1 VTEYRR
7 TKPRGWSERIY
18 RALLHAYPRDFRDE
32 FGDAMVEFHRDRLS
46 ALRRGPADG
55 GRALSGSERLLG
67 ITRLWAHVAGDMVRN
82 ALPARIEALRR
93 HFRKRAEERAALRD
107 TPSLRQAR
115 QEALVLSSIIQDIR
129 FALRGLRRTPGF
141 TFTVL
146 ATLALGIGASV
157 ATFSAVNGVLL
168 KPLPFREPA
177 RLMRL
182 NHLAPYQT
190 VSEPEFA
197 DYRRD
202 IKSLSKVAAYNATS
216 ALISADR
223 ADAEPERVRAL
234 QVTDDFFATLGTT
247 LMLGRTFVAEEERR
261 GGPFVVVISHG
272 LWMRRFAGD
281 STAVG
286 KQIILNNRPR
296 TVVGVLASG
305 AEFPSDEYSVWLPK
319 RLNYDSL
326 WTRNNHYLTV
336 IGRLAPDA
344 SVEEAST
351 EVSAL
356 ARRMSRDFPETYTPD
371 KPLVASVVPLL
382 NHTVAEVRPYLVT
395 LFGAVLFVLLIACVN
410 VANLLLAR
418 GEARRK
424 ELAIR
429 SALGASGFRVA
440 RQAFAES
447 LLLAGLGGAAGVALA
462 ILAVR
467 VLRSVVP
474 ANVPRA
480 EDIVID
486 PLVLLFAL
494 GVTLITGLLFGMMP
508 AMRSARHDS
517 ADVLKEGGKTSS
529 TRGLGRLRSAL
540 VVSEVALSV
549 VTLAGAGLMLR
560 SLWNL
565 QAIDLGFR
573 PENVLALSVAPPVG
587 YTPAQS
593 IALYRRLAEE
603 TRTLPGVVQSAAVED
618 MPILECCSGWSI
630 LIDNAPMT
638 TVSNSPAAT
647 PQKVT
652 PGYFDVMRVGVV
664 KGRAFNATDDENAPL
679 VAVVNETMA
688 RTLWPGKEALGGTV
702 KMLNETAPRA
712 TVVGVVRDEL
722 LAGFLEPAPATMYFP
737 QAQAGR
743 SAYYVPAWMWL
754 VVRTSGDPAAIAP
767 SVRNVIRR
775 VEPLAAIAR
784 VSTMEQVVSGSV
796 AARRFATALIAG
808 FASVALLLAGI
819 GIYGVIAYS
828 VSQREYEIGLR
839 LALGATPAVVARQIL
854 AEGLRTAMIGAAV
867 GLVVALGTSRLL
879 RAMFVDVSATDPVTL
894 AGVTLLLVLVAM
906 AASWLPARWAGAV
919 DPLGA
924 MK

>member
-1 VTEYRR
+1 MSEYPR
-7 TKPRGWSERIY
+7 TKPRDISERLY

-32 FGDAMVEFHRDRLS
+32 FGDAMVEFHRDRLAHAS
-46 ALRRGPADG
+46 PARVWGHVLAD
-55 GRALSGSERLLG
+55 LL
-67 ITRLWAHVAGDMVRN
+67 RN
-82 ALPARIEALRR
+82 ALPARVDAMRR
-93 HFRKRAEERAALRD
+93 TL
-107 TPSLRQAR
+107 SLMHVTK
-115 QEALVLSSIIQDIR
+115 EDLMLSSVIQDIR

-146 ATLALGIGASV
+146 ATLTLGIGASV

-168 KPLPFREPA
+168 KPLPFRDPA
-177 RLMRL
+177 RLVRL
-182 NHLAPYQT
+182 QHLDPHTT
-190 VSEPEFA
+190 VSEPEFV

-202 IKSLSKVAAYNATS
+202 AKSLGKLAAYHGSS
-216 ALISADR
+216 AMITAGGG
-223 ADAEPERVRAL
+223 ADAEPERIRVL
-234 QVTDDFFATLGTT
+234 MVTDDFFATLGTT
-247 LMLGRTFVAEEERR
+247 LLLGRTFTAEEERR
-261 GGPFVVVISHG
+261 GGPPVAVISHG
-272 LWMRRFAGD
+272 LWMRRFGGD
-281 STAVG
+281 SAAVG
-286 KQIILNNRPR
+286 RQIVLGGPPR
-296 TVVGVLASG
+296 TVVGVLAPG
-305 AEFPSDEYSVWLPK
+305 AEYPSDDYSMWLPK
-319 RLNYDSL
+319 RLNYDTL

-336 IGRLAPDA
+336 IGRLAA
-344 SVEEAST
+344 GAAAEQAST
-351 EVSAL
+351 EVGAL
-356 ARRMSRDFPETYTPD
+356 AQRMSRDFPETYSPE
-371 KPLVASVVPLL
+371 KPLVARVMPLL

-447 LLLAGLGGAAGVALA
+447 LLLAGIGGAAGVALA
-462 ILAVR
+462 ALAVR

-480 EDIVID
+480 DDIAIE

-494 GVTLITGLLFGMMP
+494 GVTLVTGLLFGMMP
-508 AMRSARHDS
+508 AMRSARHDA
-517 ADVLKEGGKTSS
+517 ADALKEGGKTSS

-573 PENVLALSVAPPVG
+573 PENVLVASIAAPVS

-593 IALYRRLAEE
+593 IALYRRLTDEVRA
-603 TRTLPGVVQSAAVED
+603 LPGAVQAAAVED
-618 MPILECCSGWSI
+618 LPILECCSGWSI

-638 TVSNSPAAT
+638 TVANSPAAT

-664 KGRAFNATDDENAPL
+664 RGRAFNETDDENAPL
-679 VAVVNETMA
+679 VTVVNETMA
-688 RTLWPGKEALGGTV
+688 RTLWPGKEAIGGTV
-702 KMLNETAPRA
+702 KLLNETAPRA
-712 TVVGVVRDEL
+712 TVVGVVRDER
-722 LAGFLEPAPATMYFP
+722 LAGLLEPAPATMYFP

-743 SAYYVPAWMWL
+743 SALYVPKWMWL
-754 VVRTSGDPAAIAP
+754 VVRTSGDAAAIAP

-784 VSTMEQVVSGSV
+784 VQTMEQVVSASV

-808 FASVALLLAGI
+808 FAAVALLLAGI

-828 VSQREYEIGLR
+828 VSQREFEIGLR
-839 LALGATPAVVARQIL
+839 LALGATPTVVARQIL
-854 AEGLRTAMIGAAV
+854 GEGLRTAMIGAAV
-867 GLVVALGTSRLL
+867 GLGIALGTTRLL
-879 RAMFVDVSATDPVTL
+879 RAMFVEVSATDPVTL
-894 AGVTLLLVLVAM
+894 ASVTLLLVLVAM
-906 AASWLPARWAGAV
+906 AASWLPARWASAV

>member
-1 VTEYRR
+1 MTEYRR
-7 TKPRGWSERIY
+7 TKPSGRSEWLY
-18 RALLHAYPRDFRDE
+18 RALLHVYPRDFRDE

-46 ALRRGPADG
+46 ALGP
-55 GRALSGSERLLG
+55 RLSGRMLGTARVWIHVLADLL
-67 ITRLWAHVAGDMVRN
+67 RN
-82 ALPARIEALRR
+82 ALPARAESILRR
-93 HFRKRAEERAALRD
+93 IRRHADERAALRE
-107 TPSLRQAR
+107 TPSLMHVTK
-115 QEALVLSSIIQDIR
+115 EDFMFSSVIQDIR
-129 FALRGLRRTPGF
+129 FALRAMRRSPGF
-141 TFTVL
+141 SFTVL

-168 KPLPFREPA
+168 KPLPFRDPA
-177 RLMRL
+177 RLVRL
-182 NHLAPYQT
+182 QHLEPYQT
-190 VSEPEFA
+190 VSEPEFV

-202 IKSLSKVAAYNATS
+202 VKSLGKLAAYSEAS
-216 ALISADR
+216 VLISAS
-223 ADAEPERVRAL
+223 AGAEPERVRIV

-247 LMLGRTFVAEEERR
+247 LLLGRTFTAEEERR
-261 GGPFVVVISHG
+261 GGPPVVVISHG
-272 LWMRRFAGD
+272 FWMRRFAGD
-281 STAVG
+281 SAAVG
-286 KQIILNNRPR
+286 KQIVMNDRPR
-296 TVVGVLASG
+296 TVVGVLAPG
-305 AEFPSDEYSVWLPK
+305 AEFPSDEYSVWWPR
-319 RLNYDSL
+319 RLNYDTL

-336 IGRLAPDA
+336 IGRLSAGA
-344 SVEEAST
+344 AVEQAST
-351 EVSAL
+351 EVGAL
-356 ARRMSRDFPETYTPD
+356 AKRMSRDFPETYMPD
-371 KPLVASVVPLL
+371 KPLVASVLPLL

-447 LLLAGLGGAAGVALA
+447 LLLAGIGGAAGVTLA
-462 ILAVR
+462 ALAVR

-480 EDIVID
+480 DGITIE

-494 GVTLITGLLFGMMP
+494 AITLVTGLLFGMMP
-508 AMRSARHDS
+508 AMRSARHD
-517 ADVLKEGGKTSS
+517 AAETLKEGGKTSS

-573 PENVLALSVAPPVG
+573 PDNVLVASIAAPVS

-593 IALYRRLAEE
+593 IALYRRLTDEVRAI
-603 TRTLPGVVQSAAVED
+603 PGVVQAAAVED
-618 MPILECCSGWSI
+618 LPIVDCCSGWSI

-638 TVSNSPAAT
+638 TVANSPAAT

-652 PGYFDVMRVGVV
+652 AGYFEVMRVGVV
-664 KGRAFNATDDENAPL
+664 RGRAFNATDDENAPL

-688 RTLWPGKEALGGTV
+688 RTLWPGKEAIGGTV

-712 TVVGVVRDEL
+712 TVVGVVRDERQAGL
-722 LAGFLEPAPATMYFP
+722 LQPAPATMYFP
-737 QAQAGR
+737 QTQAGR
-743 SAYYVPAWMWL
+743 SAYYVPSWMWL
-754 VVRTSGDPAAIAP
+754 VVRTSGDAAAIAP
-767 SVRNVIRR
+767 SVRNAIRR

-784 VSTMEQVVSGSV
+784 MQTMEQVVSASV

-808 FASVALLLAGI
+808 FAAVALLLAGI

-828 VSQREYEIGLR
+828 VSQREFEIGLR
-839 LALGATPAVVARQIL
+839 LALGATPTVVARQIL
-854 AEGLRTAMIGAAV
+854 GEGLRTAMIGAAV
-867 GLVVALGTSRLL
+867 GLAVALGTTRLL
-879 RAMFVDVSATDPVTL
+879 RAMFVEVSATDPVTL
-894 AGVTLLLVLVAM
+894 ASVTLLLVLVAM
-906 AASWLPARWAGAV
+906 AASWLPARWASAV

>member
-1 VTEYRR
+1 VSDYRR
-7 TKPRGWSERIY
+7 PKPRNLSERLY
-18 RALLHAYPRDFRDE
+18 RALLHVYPRDFRDE
-32 FGDAMVEFHRDRLS
+32 FGDAMMEFHRDRL
-46 ALRRGPADG
+46 AHARREA
-55 GRALSGSERLLG
+55 ALLG
-67 ITRLWAHVAGDMVRN
+67 TARVWVHVAADLLRN
-82 ALPARIEALRR
+82 ALPARVESIRR
-93 HFRKRAEERAALRD
+93 RIRKHADERAALRA
-107 TPSLRQAR
+107 TPSLMHVTK
-115 QEALVLSSIIQDIR
+115 EDLMLSSVIQDLR
-129 FALRGLRRTPGF
+129 FALRGMRRAPGF

-168 KPLPFREPA
+168 KPLPFRDPE
-177 RLMRL
+177 RLVL
-182 NHLAPYQT
+182 LEHLEPYQT
-190 VSEPEFA
+190 VSEPEFV

-202 IKSLSKVAAYNATS
+202 AKSLEKIAAYVSWWGMLAANGGGAGT
-216 ALISADR
+216 
-223 ADAEPERVRAL
+223 EPERIRVL
-234 QVTDDFFATLGTT
+234 DVTDDFFATLGTKV
-247 LMLGRTFVAEEERR
+247 LLGRTFTAEEERR
-261 GGPFVVVISHG
+261 GGPLVVVISHG
-272 LWMRRFAGD
+272 LWMRRFGGD
-281 STAVG
+281 PAVVG
-286 KQIILNNRPR
+286 KQIVMNDRPR
-296 TVVGVLASG
+296 TVVGVLAPG
-305 AEFPSDEYSVWLPK
+305 AEFPSNDYAVWSPR
-319 RLNYDSL
+319 RLNYDTL

-336 IGRLAPDA
+336 IGRLAPGA
-344 SVEEAST
+344 SAEQAST
-351 EVSAL
+351 EVRAL
-356 ARRMSRDFPETYTPD
+356 AQRMSRDFPETYRPD

-447 LLLAGLGGAAGVALA
+447 LLLAGIGGAAGVALA
-462 ILAVR
+462 ALAVR

-480 EDIVID
+480 DGIAID

-494 GVTLITGLLFGMMP
+494 GLTLATGLLFGMMP
-508 AMRSARHDS
+508 AMRSARHDA
-517 ADVLKEGGKTSS
+517 ADSLKEGGKTSS
-529 TRGLGRLRSAL
+529 TRGIGRLRSAL

-565 QAIDLGFR
+565 QSIDLGFR
-573 PENVLALSVAPPVG
+573 PENVLAVSIAAPVS

-593 IALYRRLAEE
+593 IALYRRLTDDVRA
-603 TRTLPGVVQSAAVED
+603 LPGVVQAAAVEA
-618 MPILECCSGWSI
+618 MPILECCADWSI

-638 TVSNSPAAT
+638 TVANSPAAT

-652 PGYFDVMRVGVV
+652 PGYFEVMRVGLVR
-664 KGRAFNATDDENAPL
+664 GRTFNETDDENAPP

-688 RTLWPGKEALGGTV
+688 RTLWPGKDAIGGTV
-702 KMLNETAPRA
+702 KMLNETSPRA
-712 TVVGVVRDEL
+712 TVVGVVRDERL
-722 LAGFLEPAPATMYFP
+722 NGFLSPAPPTMYFP
-737 QAQAGR
+737 QAQAGQ
-743 SAYYVPAWMWL
+743 SAYYTPSWMWL

-767 SVRNVIRR
+767 SVRGVIRR

-784 VSTMEQVVSGSV
+784 VQTMEQIVSGSV

-808 FASVALLLAGI
+808 FAIVALLLAGI

-828 VSQREYEIGLR
+828 VTQRHFEIGLR
-839 LALGATPAVVARQIL
+839 LALGATPMAVARQIL
-854 AEGLRTAMIGAAV
+854 GEGLRTAMTGAVV
-867 GLVVALGTSRLL
+867 GLAVALATTRLL
-879 RAMFVDVSATDPVTL
+879 RAMFVEVSATDPVTL
-894 AGVTLLLVLVAM
+894 ASVTALLVLVAI
-906 AASWLPARWAGAV
+906 AASWLPARRASAV
-919 DPLGA
+919 DPLTA

>member
-1 VTEYRR
+1 VTEYPR
-7 TKPRGWSERIY
+7 TKPRDVSERLY

-32 FGDAMVEFHRDRLS
+32 FGDAMVEFHRDRL
-46 ALRRGPADG
+46 AHARREAGWQGIARVWAFVVTD
-55 GRALSGSERLLG
+55 LL
-67 ITRLWAHVAGDMVRN
+67 RN
-82 ALPARIEALRR
+82 ALPARFEALRR
-93 HFRKRAEERAALRD
+93 RTRNHAKEDFM
-107 TPSLRQAR
+107 
-115 QEALVLSSIIQDIR
+115 LSSVIQDIR
-129 FALRGLRRTPGF
+129 FALRGMRRTPGF

-168 KPLPFREPA
+168 KPLPFRDPA
-177 RLMRL
+177 RLVRL
-182 NHLAPYQT
+182 NHVDPYHT
-190 VSEPEFA
+190 VSEPEFV

-202 IKSLSKVAAYNATS
+202 AKSLSKLAAYNTAS
-216 ALISADR
+216 ALIAAEGADG
-223 ADAEPERVRAL
+223 EPERVRAL
-234 QVTDDFFATLGTT
+234 QVTDEFFATLGTT
-247 LMLGRTFVAEEERR
+247 LLLGRTFTAEEERR
-261 GGPFVVVISHG
+261 GGPPVVVLSHG

-286 KQIILNNRPR
+286 KQIVINNRPR
-296 TVVGVLASG
+296 TVVGVLAAG
-305 AEFPSDEYSVWLPK
+305 AEFPSDDFSVWTPR
-319 RLNYDSL
+319 RLNYDTL
-326 WTRNNHYLTV
+326 WDRNNHYLSV
-336 IGRLAPDA
+336 IGRLAAGA
-344 SVEEAST
+344 SAEQATS

-356 ARRMSRDFPETYTPD
+356 ARRMTRDFPQMYNPE
-371 KPLVASVVPLL
+371 KPLIASVVPLL

-440 RQAFAES
+440 RQAFVES
-447 LLLAGLGGAAGVALA
+447 LLLAGIGGAAGVTLA
-462 ILAVR
+462 AFAVR
-467 VLRSVVP
+467 LLRSVLP

-480 EDIVID
+480 GDIAIE

-494 GVTLITGLLFGMMP
+494 GITLVTGLLFGMMP

-517 ADVLKEGGKTSS
+517 AETLKEGGKTSS

-573 PENVLALSVAPPVG
+573 PENVLAVSIATPVG

-593 IALYRRLAEE
+593 MALYRRLTDDVRA
-603 TRTLPGVVQSAAVED
+603 LPGVVQAAAVED

-630 LIDNAPMT
+630 LIDNAPQT
-638 TVSNSPAAT
+638 TVANSPAAG

-664 KGRAFNATDDENAPL
+664 RGRTFNATDDENAPL
-679 VAVVNETMA
+679 VVVVNETMA
-688 RTLWPGKEALGGTV
+688 GKLWPGKEAIGGTV
-702 KMLNETAPRA
+702 KMLAEEMPRA
-712 TVVGVVRDEL
+712 TVIGVVRDERREGL
-722 LAGFLEPAPATMYFP
+722 LKPAPATMYFP
-737 QAQAGR
+737 QTQAGR
-743 SAYYVPAWMWL
+743 SAYYVPSWMWL

-784 VSTMEQVVSGSV
+784 VQPMEQIVSGSV

-808 FASVALLLAGI
+808 FAAVALLLAGI

-828 VSQREYEIGLR
+828 VSQREFEIGLR
-839 LALGATPAVVARQIL
+839 LALGATPSAVARQIL
-854 AEGLRTAMIGAAV
+854 GEGLRTALIGAAV
-867 GLVVALGTSRLL
+867 GLVVALLTTRLL
-879 RAMFVDVSATDPVTL
+879 RAMFVEVSATDPVTL
-894 AGVTLLLVLVAM
+894 TSVTLLLVLVAM
-906 AASWLPARWAGAV
+906 AASWLPARWASAV

>member
-1 VTEYRR
+1 MPEYRR
-7 TKPRGWSERIY
+7 TKPRNVSERLY
-18 RALLHAYPRDFRDE
+18 RALLHVYPRDFRDE
-32 FGDAMVEFHRDRLS
+32 FGDAMMEFHRDRL
-46 ALRRGPADG
+46 AHARRAAGLRGM
-55 GRALSGSERLLG
+55 
-67 ITRLWAHVAGDMVRN
+67 TRVWVHVAADLLRN
-82 ALPARIEALRR
+82 ALPARVESVRR
-93 HFRKRAEERAALRD
+93 RIRKHADERAALRE
-107 TPSLRQAR
+107 TPSLMHVTK
-115 QEALVLSSIIQDIR
+115 EDLMLSSIIQDLR
-129 FALRGLRRTPGF
+129 FAFRGMRRAPGF

-168 KPLPFREPA
+168 KPLPFRDPE
-177 RLMRL
+177 RLVRL
-182 NHLAPYQT
+182 EHLEPYQT
-190 VSEPEFA
+190 VSEPEFV

-202 IKSLSKVAAYNATS
+202 AKSLAKLAAYNGAS
-216 ALISADR
+216 AMISASGGG
-223 ADAEPERVRAL
+223 AGAEPERVRVL
-234 QVTDDFFATLGTT
+234 LVTDDFFATLGTT
-247 LMLGRTFVAEEERR
+247 VLLGRTFTAEEERR
-261 GGPFVVVISHG
+261 GGPPVAVISHG

-281 STAVG
+281 SSAVG
-286 KQIILNNRPR
+286 RQIVMNDRPR
-296 TVVGVLASG
+296 TVVGVLAPG
-305 AEFPSDEYSVWLPK
+305 AEFPSDEYSAWLPK
-319 RLNYDSL
+319 RLNYDTL

-336 IGRLAPDA
+336 IGRLAPGA
-344 SVEEAST
+344 SAEQAST
-351 EVSAL
+351 EVRTL
-356 ARRMSRDFPETYTPD
+356 AQRMSRDFPETYSSD
-371 KPLVASVVPLL
+371 EPLVTSVVPLL

-447 LLLAGLGGAAGVALA
+447 LLLAGIGGAAGVALA
-462 ILAVR
+462 ALAVR

-474 ANVPRA
+474 TSVPRA
-480 EDIVID
+480 EGIAID

-494 GVTLITGLLFGMMP
+494 GLTLVTGLLFGMMP
-508 AMRSARHDS
+508 AMRSARHDA
-517 ADVLKEGGKTSS
+517 ADSLKEGGKTSS

-573 PENVLALSVAPPVG
+573 PENVLVMSIAAPVS
-587 YTPAQS
+587 YTPVQS
-593 IALYRRLAEE
+593 IALYQRLTDDIRA
-603 TRTLPGVVQSAAVED
+603 LPGVVQAAAVED

-638 TVSNSPAAT
+638 TVANSPAAT

-652 PGYFDVMRVGVV
+652 PGYFEVMRVGVV
-664 KGRAFNATDDENAPL
+664 RGRTFNETDDENAPP
-679 VAVVNETMA
+679 VTVVNETMA
-688 RTLWPGKEALGGTV
+688 RTLWPGKEAIGGTV
-702 KMLNETAPRA
+702 KMLNEESPRA
-712 TVVGVVRDEL
+712 TVVGVVRDER
-722 LAGFLEPAPATMYFP
+722 LAGFLKPAPAIMYFP
-737 QAQAGR
+737 QAQAGQ
-743 SAYYVPAWMWL
+743 SAHYTPSWMWL

-767 SVRNVIRR
+767 SVRGVVRR

-784 VSTMEQVVSGSV
+784 VQTMEQVVSASV

-808 FASVALLLAGI
+808 FAVVALLLAGI

-828 VSQREYEIGLR
+828 VTQRHFEIGLR
-839 LALGATPAVVARQIL
+839 LALGATPTAVARQIL
-854 AEGLRTAMIGAAV
+854 GEGLRTAMIGAV
-867 GLVVALGTSRLL
+867 LGLALALGTTRLL
-879 RAMFVDVSATDPVTL
+879 RAMFVDVSVTDPVTL
-894 AGVTLLLVLVAM
+894 ASVTALLVLVAV
-906 AASWLPARWAGAV
+906 AASWLPARRASAV
-919 DPLGA
+919 DPLSA

>member
-1 VTEYRR
+1 VTEYPR
-7 TKPRGWSERIY
+7 TKPRGRSERVY
-18 RALLHAYPRDFRDE
+18 RALLHAYPKDFRDE
-32 FGDAMVEFHRDRLS
+32 FGDAMVEFHRDRL
-46 ALRRGPADG
+46 AHARREQGLPGTA
-55 GRALSGSERLLG
+55 RV
-67 ITRLWAHVAGDMVRN
+67 WAHVAADLLRN
-82 ALPARIEALRR
+82 ALPARVESVRRRIRKHADERTALR
-93 HFRKRAEERAALRD
+93 ES
-107 TPSLRQAR
+107 PSRMYVQKEDLM
-115 QEALVLSSIIQDIR
+115 VSSVIQDIR
-129 FALRGLRRTPGF
+129 FALRGMRRTPGF

-146 ATLALGIGASV
+146 ATLTLGIGASV

-168 KPLPFREPA
+168 KPLPFRDPA
-177 RLMRL
+177 RLVRL
-182 NHLAPYQT
+182 QHLEPYQT

-202 IKSLSKVAAYNATS
+202 AKSLGKLAAYNDAS
-216 ALISADR
+216 AMISAGGGR
-223 ADAEPERVRAL
+223 AGAEPERVRVL

-247 LMLGRTFVAEEERR
+247 VLLGRTFTAEEERR
-261 GGPFVVVISHG
+261 GGPPVVVISHG

-281 STAVG
+281 SAAVG
-286 KQIILNNRPR
+286 KQIVMNDRPR
-296 TVVGVLASG
+296 TVVGVLAAG
-305 AEFPSDEYSVWLPK
+305 AEFPSADYSAWSPK
-319 RLNYDSL
+319 RLNYDTL

-336 IGRLAPDA
+336 IGRLAADA
-344 SVEEAST
+344 SAEQAST
-351 EVSAL
+351 EVGAL
-356 ARRMSRDFPETYTPD
+356 ARRMSRDFPETYKPD

-395 LFGAVLFVLLIACVN
+395 MFGAVLFVLLIACVN

-440 RQAFAES
+440 RQAFVES
-447 LLLAGLGGAAGVALA
+447 LLLAGVGGAAGVTLA
-462 ILAVR
+462 AFAVR

-480 EDIVID
+480 DGIAIE

-494 GVTLITGLLFGMMP
+494 GVTLVTGLLFGMMP
-508 AMRSARHDS
+508 AMRSARHDA
-517 ADVLKEGGKTSS
+517 ADTLKEGGKTSS

-573 PENVLALSVAPPVG
+573 PENVLAVSIAAPVS
-587 YTPAQS
+587 YTPTQS
-593 IALYRRLAEE
+593 IALYRRLTDDVRA
-603 TRTLPGVVQSAAVED
+603 LPGVLQAAVVED

-638 TVSNSPAAT
+638 TVANSPAAA

-664 KGRAFNATDDENAPL
+664 RGRTFNTTDDENAPL
-679 VAVVNETMA
+679 VVVVNETMA
-688 RTLWPGKEALGGTV
+688 RTLWPGKEAIGGTV
-702 KMLNETAPRA
+702 KMLNEESPRA
-712 TVVGVVRDEL
+712 TVVGVVRDERLTGL
-722 LAGFLEPAPATMYFP
+722 LKPAPATMYFP

-754 VVRTSGDPAAIAP
+754 MVRTSGDPAAIAP

-784 VSTMEQVVSGSV
+784 VQTMEQVVSSSV

-808 FASVALLLAGI
+808 FAAVALLLAGI

-828 VSQREYEIGLR
+828 VSQREFEIGLR
-839 LALGATPAVVARQIL
+839 LALGATPTVVARQVL

-867 GLVVALGTSRLL
+867 GLVVALGTTRLL
-879 RAMFVDVSATDPVTL
+879 RAMFVEVSATDPVTL
-894 AGVTLLLVLVAM
+894 ASVTLLLVLVAM
-906 AASWLPARWAGAV
+906 AASWLPARWASAV